1 MRLKSE
7 ENYFE
12 IEEKLLKEGFRYI
25 CGVDEAGRGPLAGPV
40 FAAAVIMDRKTI
52 IEGVRDSKKLTPKKR
67 EKLFDEIIKQSITYS
82 VEMVDN
88 KTIDE
93 ININNA
99 TFLAM
104 RKAIQALKITPDII
118 LVDGYKIPEIDMN
131 QMAIIKGD
139 TKSYSIACAS
149 ILAKVSRDRFI
160 VEISK
165 NYPIYKFEKHKGYGT
180 KEHIELI
187 LRYGP
192 CDVHRM
198 SFLKNFLGDKHE

>member
-1 MRLKSE
+1 MKLGID

-12 IEEKLLKEGFRYI
+12 LEENLLKEGYRFI

-40 FAAAVIMDRKTI
+40 FAAAVIMDRERI

-67 EKLFDEIIKQSITYS
+67 EKLFEEIVKESITYS
-82 VEMVDN
+82 VAMVDN

-104 RKAIQALKITPDII
+104 KNAIEALELVPDIV
-118 LVDGYKIPEIDMN
+118 LVDGYEIPDIKLP
-131 QMAIIKGD
+131 QKALIKGD
-139 TKSYSIACAS
+139 RKSYSIACAS

-160 VEISK
+160 TQISSL
-165 NYPIYKFEKHKGYGT
+165 YPIYKFDKHKGYGT
-180 KEHIELI
+180 KEHIRLI
-187 LRYGP
+187 LEYGP
-192 CDVHRM
+192 CEIHRK
-198 SFLKNFLGDKHE
+198 SFLKNILR

>member
-1 MRLKSE
+1 MKLGID

-12 IEEKLLKEGFRYI
+12 LEENLLKEGYRFI

-40 FAAAVIMDRKTI
+40 FAAAVIMDREII

-67 EKLFDEIIKQSITYS
+67 EKLFEEIVKESITYS
-82 VEMVDN
+82 VAMVDN

-104 RKAIQALKITPDII
+104 KNAIEALELVPDIV
-118 LVDGYKIPEIDMN
+118 LVDGYEIPDLN
-131 QMAIIKGD
+131 LPQKALIKGD
-139 TKSYSIACAS
+139 RKSYSIACAS

-160 VEISK
+160 TQISSL
-165 NYPIYKFEKHKGYGT
+165 YPVYKFEKHKGYGT
-180 KEHIELI
+180 KEHIRLI
-187 LRYGP
+187 LEYGP
-192 CDVHRM
+192 CEIHRK
-198 SFLKNFLGDKHE
+198 SFLKNILR